1 MGMWMNDQLPMFE
14 EMNSGDTAS
23 VISSLALESGVL
35 PCDGQDGPMIEKSG
49 LEAAHAPV
57 SAQQE
62 KAKGLQTLVTSGRNG
77 FA

>member
-1 MGMWMNDQLPMFE
+1 MNDQLPMFE

-23 VISSLALESGVL
+23 VISSPALVCGAL
-35 PCDGQDGPMIEKSG
+35 PCDGRDGPTTDLCG
-49 LEAAHAPV
+49 LEAVPAPA